1 MSSKKF
7 PLISLFVS
15 AYCRY
20 ALHLSVLCTPM
31 AMFFLSIMQRVCAVE
46 EWTESDGVGLCWI
59 TVASAIAFCRNAHS
73 MDSFWPGNP
82 FTLSQVIKGSQRT
95 SQKLDGEGLNGKI
108 SLLDKCGEKARR
120 CFFFCFL
127 PMKSI
132 HSMVECLNHV
142 QKYLAEQSG
151 TALMVGLV
159 GACIPV
165 IVTSILQ

>member
-1 MSSKKF
+1 MEKVLMGRFHS
-7 PLISLFVS
+7 LIS
-15 AYCRY
+15 
-20 ALHLSVLCTPM
+20 
-31 AMFFLSIMQRVCAVE
+31 VE
-46 EWTESDGVGLCWI
+46 KKQED
-59 TVASAIAFCRNAHS
+59 AS
-73 MDSFWPGNP
+73 
-82 FTLSQVIKGSQRT
+82 
-95 SQKLDGEGLNGKI
+95 
-108 SLLDKCGEKARR
+108 
-120 CFFFCFL
+120 FFCFL